1 MSNVI
6 VVPTD
11 GSNSSIK
18 ALQYAID
25 LAKKTDGE
33 IILLNVQP
41 NFASPNVKKFFN
53 KKDVEEYTQ
62 MLAAEAL
69 EKVKAIVEEAGYHI
83 K

>member
-25 LAKKTDGE
+25 LAKK
-33 IILLNVQP
+33 
-41 NFASPNVKKFFN
+41 
-53 KKDVEEYTQ
+53 Q
-62 MLAAEAL
+62 MG
-69 EKVKAIVEEAGYHI
+69 K
-83 K
+83 